1 MIEADRVLDRCLG
14 QRVEMI
20 GELVSE
26 IRDVVDGDRE
36 RHDRNGYFGA
46 LYLGVTTAV
55 EQGLAD
61 GTFSTPDRLSDLTI
75 AFARRYLDAVRLNRS
90 GGRPS
95 ESWRVAFG
103 AAQTWRPTVLQ
114 HLLLGMNAHIN
125 LDLGVACAAVA
136 PGAEI
141 VELETSF
148 TQINDVLAGLVQAV
162 QDRLNEVSFLYRLV
176 DDVGGRADRAVVNFS
191 IARAR
196 AQAWR
201 FATELAPMDRATAE
215 RRIADQDI
223 VVGRLAQRVLRP
235 GLIASTGLLGLRV
248 TEQRHPSDI
257 IDLLSDATR

>member
-1 MIEADRVLDRCLG
+1 
-14 QRVEMI
+14 MI

-26 IRDVVDGDRE
+26 MREIVDNDRE
-36 RHDRNGYFGA
+36 RGDRNGYFGA

-55 EQGLAD
+55 ERGLAG
-61 GTFSTPDRLSDLTI
+61 GTFTTPDRLSDLTI
-75 AFARRYLDAVRLNRS
+75 VFARRYLDAVRLHRS
-90 GGRPS
+90 GEQPT
-95 ESWRVAFG
+95 ESWQAAFG

-148 TQINDVLAGLVQAV
+148 TQINDLLAGLVQSV
-162 QDRLNEVSFLYRLV
+162 QDRLNQVSPLYRFV
-176 DDVGGRADRAVVNFS
+176 DDVSGGADRAVVNFS

-196 AQAWR
+196 VEAWR
-201 FATELAPMDRATAE
+201 FATELAPMDRVTAD

-223 VVGRLAQRVLRP
+223 VVGRLAHRVLRP
-235 GLIASTGLLGLRV
+235 GLIASTGLLGVRL
-248 TEQRHPSDI
+248 TERRNPSDVI
-257 IDLLSDATR
+257 ELLSDPAP